1 MTTAALVGHTIRTS
15 NFQSRLKF
23 HLSHESLGIS
33 ENGGP
38 GKRQWECEWELDT
51 AGERGRAR
59 YWPRPG
65 SNGSREAS
73 SSVWA
78 SLPRCSSLCKYV
90 CIITVLSILSF
101 FIWVFLRDLEFR
113 QVFMVFDSLLCYNNS
128 VVVVFLMLVLGDL
141 FIGCTTVI
149 FLWSA
154 SSSTLTVF
162 FF

>member
-1 MTTAALVGHTIRTS
+1 M
-15 NFQSRLKF
+15 
-23 HLSHESLGIS
+23 
-33 ENGGP
+33 
-38 GKRQWECEWELDT
+38 
-51 AGERGRAR
+51 
-59 YWPRPG
+59 
-65 SNGSREAS
+65 
-73 SSVWA
+73 
-78 SLPRCSSLCKYV
+78 
-90 CIITVLSILSF
+90 
-101 FIWVFLRDLEFR
+101 FLRDLEFR